1 MSVIEMSKMSKMSKM
16 GINKQ
21 IGSQFNG

>member
-1 MSVIEMSKMSKMSKM
+1 MDVGATRVIEMSKM

-21 IGSQFNG
+21 ITGQFND

>member
-1 MSVIEMSKMSKMSKM
+1 MPVIEMSKMSKM

>member
-1 MSVIEMSKMSKMSKM
+1 MPLIEMSKMSKMS
-16 GINKQ
+16 INKQ